1 MLNSIRLRNL
11 RSFNNE
17 PTSPFIELKP
27 LTVFVGKNSCGKSTC
42 LRSLPLLRQSVEART
57 TGPILWYGSY
67 VDFGA
72 FSEAVTKDSNT
83 NVIYFDFLLEL
94 DTSQERYPTA
104 MFSGGRRFRS
114 AYESNNVI
122 AQVQLG
128 VTDVDNK
135 TIASSLKIKINNFD
149 YDFEFSENG
158 KCTLSI
164 NNEAHLELDNLDSFQ
179 HRQLLPV
186 IGKIRERDRTI
197 DGVKRTHR
205 FWDESYFE
213 TFFTQKLKKK
223 LSPFFH
229 SNTSEQKINS
239 GIQRIGIIERKKI
252 RKSIS
257 SAFNSSNSFLK
268 NVKNISESDLDDIHA
283 LSMHK
288 NISRILSI
296 VDGELSSVFKRIRYI
311 APLRAT
317 AERYYRHQD
326 LQIEEIDHTGSNLAM
341 LLKSWTT
348 SEQRKFGDWTMSSF
362 GFKVRVNESGLHY
375 ALMVQT
381 KGDDKEYNI
390 NDMGF
395 GFSQILPIVA
405 SLWLETLNTRR
416 TRRGAGEHLIFAIEQ
431 PELHL
436 HPEYQSKLAT
446 VFSKIISQAKTNGIG
461 LKIIFET
468 HSKTMIDTI
477 GDNIE
482 DGEINKEDVNIVLF
496 DKCLKTNSS
505 LVKFANYD
513 EEGNLDN
520 WHIGFFSGRV

>member
-1 MLNSIRLRNL
+1 
-11 RSFNNE
+11 
-17 PTSPFIELKP
+17 
-27 LTVFVGKNSCGKSTC
+27 
-42 LRSLPLLRQSVEART
+42 
-57 TGPILWYGSY
+57 
-67 VDFGA
+67 
-72 FSEAVTKDSNT
+72 
-83 NVIYFDFLLEL
+83 
-94 DTSQERYPTA
+94 
-104 MFSGGRRFRS
+104 
-114 AYESNNVI
+114 
-122 AQVQLG
+122 
-128 VTDVDNK
+128 
-135 TIASSLKIKINNFD
+135 
-149 YDFEFSENG
+149 
-158 KCTLSI
+158 
-164 NNEAHLELDNLDSFQ
+164 
-179 HRQLLPV
+179 
-186 IGKIRERDRTI
+186 
-197 DGVKRTHR
+197 
-205 FWDESYFE
+205 
-213 TFFTQKLKKK
+213 
-223 LSPFFH
+223 
-229 SNTSEQKINS
+229 
-239 GIQRIGIIERKKI
+239 
-252 RKSIS
+252 
-257 SAFNSSNSFLK
+257 
-268 NVKNISESDLDDIHA
+268 
-283 LSMHK
+283 MHK

-520 WHIGFFSGRV
+520 WPIGFFSGRV